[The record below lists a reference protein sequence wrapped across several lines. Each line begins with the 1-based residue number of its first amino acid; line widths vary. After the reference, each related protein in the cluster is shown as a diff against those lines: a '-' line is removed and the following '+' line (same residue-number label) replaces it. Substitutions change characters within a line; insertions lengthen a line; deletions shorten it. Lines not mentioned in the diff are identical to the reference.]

1 MSQQG
6 MRTFSTEFKRAV
18 VLRLEAGERIAAV
31 ADELKI
37 RRKLLYEWRAAYRK
51 LGIAGL
57 NRKRGRKPGGA
68 CASADCR
75 TRAQDRQAADGPRF
89 FSRSLAAHRRAGP
102 VVSRDAIYAVI
113 EEMNAQET
121 QGAPSIE
128 HLCQL
133 GGVSRAG
140 FYRFGEVRA
149 PQRTEAD
156 LRDKIQKIALEN
168 RFYGYRRVCRDL
180 WRIHGL

>member
-68 CASADCR
+68 CASPAAAPATPAPLTELAQAQARIAELERSRWTSIFFAKPCGSS
-75 TRAQDRQAADGPRF
+75 TRGTGR
-89 FSRSLAAHRRAGP
+89 LARRHLRGHLRNERAG
-102 VVSRDAIYAVI
+102 DA
-113 EEMNAQET
+113 
-121 QGAPSIE
+121 GRP
-128 HLCQL
+128 LD
-133 GGVSRAG
+133 RAS
-140 FYRFGEVRA
+140 V
-149 PQRTEAD
+149 P
-156 LRDKIQKIALEN
+156 
-168 RFYGYRRVCRDL
+168 
-180 WRIHGL
+180 

>member
-1 MSQQG
+1 MSQRG
-6 MRTFSTEFKRAV
+6 MRTFSTEFKQAV

-51 LGIAGL
+51 LGASGL
-57 NRKRGRKPGGA
+57 NRKRGR
-68 CASADCR
+68 
-75 TRAQDRQAADGPRF
+75 
-89 FSRSLAAHRRAGP
+89 
-102 VVSRDAIYAVI
+102 
-113 EEMNAQET
+113 
-121 QGAPSIE
+121 
-128 HLCQL
+128 QL

-156 LRDKIQKIALEN
+156 LRDKIQTIALDN

-180 WRIHGL
+180 WRIHGLKVNHKHVLRLMREDNLLCLRQKP